1 MSFFGPISTPVL
13 DESSTPLIRRALH
26 RARVVGNFALVQAIV
41 QIIGF
46 MSGILIVR
54 TLEQRDYAY
63 FTIANTMQGTIN
75 LLADVGISVGLVS
88 IGGRVWQDRHRFGE
102 LINTAL
108 SLRKK
113 LGALVVVAVTPVMYF
128 MLVKN
133 GASISYTALLIVVVL
148 IGLGFQLS
156 IGVLG
161 VVPRLRADIGRI
173 QMIDITAAV
182 ARLLALAGLLFVFLN
197 AGIAVAVASAVS
209 FLQYAMLRNYAAG
222 VIDLDAPENAED
234 RHSIVRLIKHLAA
247 NSVFYCFQGQITIF
261 LISFFARRA
270 TSVAEVGAL
279 GRLAMIFSVL
289 TNLLANVFV
298 PAFARCQNK
307 GKMRWLYGAIIGG
320 VVAFSLSIISGAWI
334 FPDEFLFVLGSKYA
348 HLHRELLLM
357 VAGAVLSAL
366 TGTFWAL
373 NASKAWVSGAWLYIP
388 LTLVTQ
394 IVLIPYTD
402 FSSVAGVLVFN
413 LLSAIPNLLLNIVMS
428 YRGFRSLQPAFA

>member
-54 TLEQRDYAY
+54 TLEQREYAY

-75 LLADVGISVGLVS
+75 LLADIGISVGLVS
-88 IGGRVWQDRHRFGE
+88 IGGRIWQDRHRFGE

-173 QMIDITAAV
+173 QVIDITAAV
-182 ARLLALAGLLFVFLN
+182 GRLLALAGLLFVFLN

-209 FLQYAMLRNYAAG
+209 LLQYAMLRNYAAG
-222 VIDLDAPENAED
+222 VIDLDAPENSED

-261 LISFFARRA
+261 LISFFARHA

-279 GRLAMIFSVL
+279 GRLAMIFSHGFSP
-289 TNLLANVFV
+289 TNF
-298 PAFARCQNK
+298 CSS
-307 GKMRWLYGAIIGG
+307 W
-320 VVAFSLSIISGAWI
+320 
-334 FPDEFLFVLGSKYA
+334 
-348 HLHRELLLM
+348 
-357 VAGAVLSAL
+357 AVN
-366 TGTFWAL
+366 TPTCI
-373 NASKAWVSGAWLYIP
+373 ASC
-388 LTLVTQ
+388 
-394 IVLIPYTD
+394 
-402 FSSVAGVLVFN
+402 F
-413 LLSAIPNLLLNIVMS
+413 
-428 YRGFRSLQPAFA
+428 